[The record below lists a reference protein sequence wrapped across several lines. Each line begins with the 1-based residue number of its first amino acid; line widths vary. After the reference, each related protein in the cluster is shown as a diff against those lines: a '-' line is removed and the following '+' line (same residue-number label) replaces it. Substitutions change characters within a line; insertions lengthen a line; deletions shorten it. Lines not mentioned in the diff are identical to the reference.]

1 MPAGKLKQTHM
12 RKVLSLLIVLLMS
25 TALAF
30 SQTKVITGRITDQSG
45 QAVPFASVHLKVG
58 KVGTSAD
65 ADGNFSVKAKPGD
78 VLVIT
83 GTGFSPKEI
92 PIEGTTAV
100 LSVVVARK
108 ESSMTEVVVTALGV
122 QRQAKELGYSTAK
135 ISTEELTQAK
145 VTNIGAGLAAKV
157 SGLEIDLVN
166 NSVKPDLRITLR
178 GDRSILGNNQ
188 ALLVVDDIQLPISY
202 LATLNPD
209 DVANVSVLK
218 GASASALYGSA
229 ASNGVIIVTTKKGRG
244 KPQIRLSSTV
254 NVESIAYT
262 PAFQSQFGQNGG
274 ETAPAYAGVVHVG
287 DNPYIWYVPYEN
299 QNYGPRFNG
308 QKVPLGPPIHVYK
321 PDGSFTIEQD
331 SINY

>member
-1 MPAGKLKQTHM
+1 M
-12 RKVLSLLIVLLMS
+12 RKIVFMLLGLMLTS
-25 TALAF
+25 ALAF
-30 SQTKVITGRITDQSG
+30 AQSKVITGRITDQTG
-45 QAVPFASVHLKVG
+45 QAVPFASIHLKVG
-58 KVGTSAD
+58 KEGTSAD
-65 ADGNFSVKAKPGD
+65 ADGNFSLKAKQGD
-78 VLVIT
+78 VLVIS

-100 LSVVVARK
+100 LTVVVSRK

-122 QRQAKELGYSTAK
+122 QRQSRELGYSTAK
-135 ISTEELTQAK
+135 ISTDELTQAK

-188 ALLVVDDIQLPISY
+188 ALLVVDDVQLPISY

-229 ASNGVIIVTTKKGRG
+229 ASNGVIIVSTKKGTRG
-244 KPQIRLSSTV
+244 RPIIRLNSTV
-254 NVESIAYT
+254 NVESIAYL
-262 PAFQSQFGQNGG
+262 PKFQNQFGQYGG
-274 ETAPAYAGVVHVG
+274 EPLSFPGLVQIG
-287 DNPYIWYVPYEN
+287 DDPYIAYVPYEN

-308 QKVPLGPPIHVYK
+308 QRVPIGAPIRVYK
-321 PDGSFTIEQD
+321 KESLLKTE
-331 SINY
+331 NRNTT